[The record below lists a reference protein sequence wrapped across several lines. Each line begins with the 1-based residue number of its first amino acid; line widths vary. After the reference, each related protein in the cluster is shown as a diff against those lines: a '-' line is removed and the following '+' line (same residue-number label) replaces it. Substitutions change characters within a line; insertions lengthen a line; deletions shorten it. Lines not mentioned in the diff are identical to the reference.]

1 MNENKMLQEFLKH
14 NLHKPASSIP
24 APQSKAIHDP
34 GSRATPGL
42 AENSLEYIISKKPSD
57 KKVRKF
63 LQGLID
69 EIVAEN
75 ED

>member
-1 MNENKMLQEFLKH
+1 MLSDFLKH
-14 NLHKPASSIP
+14 QMHHPTSAVPAR
-24 APQSKAIHDP
+24 QSKSLHDP

-42 AENSLEYIISKKPSD
+42 EENSLEFITTKKPSAA
-57 KKVRKF
+57 KVRKY

-69 EIVAEN
+69 EIVAEQ